1 MDLEDVIKKVTK
13 DYDLTE
19 KEFKKKSA
27 LEFLL
32 KKKSEIESDILNILD
47 KNKVSTIQE
56 LDVIVETDREH
67 PEWEELISL
76 ENLYE
81 RLKEIEN
88 DIKTL
93 S

>member
-13 DYDLTE
+13 DYDLTDI
-19 KEFKKKSA
+19 EFKKKSA

>member
-47 KNKVSTIQE
+47 KNKVSTVQE
-56 LDVIVETDREH
+56 LDIIVETDREH